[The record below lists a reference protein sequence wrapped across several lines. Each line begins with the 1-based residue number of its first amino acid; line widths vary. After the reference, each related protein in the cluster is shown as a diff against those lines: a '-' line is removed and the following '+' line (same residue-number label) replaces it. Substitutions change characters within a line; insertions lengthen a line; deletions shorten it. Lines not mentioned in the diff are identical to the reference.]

1 MLRADRLLQIPKSD
15 GTPYCA
21 GETVALLGHPF
32 DRQAGGQKILI
43 AGVAQHVV

>member
-1 MLRADRLLQIPKSD
+1 MLRSDRLLQIPKAD

-32 DRQAGGQKILI
+32 DRQAGGQQILI